1 MKHGRMIAAGA
12 LALVAGCAQRRETDP
27 RMIAEWM
34 HSLYGAV
41 RVERLSPPVASRLFA
56 YATVGLYSGLA
67 GANHAL
73 PSLAGKLNG
82 LESLPR
88 GDSTQTYDETLTA
101 VFAER
106 VVLDS
111 LFRDGLPTTRSA
123 LDRLADS
130 LIAARAQLGASD
142 AIQARSKDLGVR
154 VGLAIVSWSH
164 GDGFDSTR
172 GRPYV
177 PPKGPGL
184 WVNDAP
190 VSTYATQ
197 SISGISQ
204 VVVAGNPSNVRR
216 GGAASDRGLILD
228 RQKAAGPT
236 TLPAVNMAGITEP
249 YWGHNRPFALAKWDE
264 CPVPLPPAYG
274 PKADAPIYAQAKQ
287 VFDAVKS
294 LTSDQREMVLY
305 WADNG
310 GESGTPA
317 GHWLSIA
324 SQMVAEKHLTGDE
337 AAWLMAETGVS
348 LADAFTAVWGY
359 KFQYNLIRPR
369 TYIRE
374 SMDPNWE
381 PTIPTPPFPEYLSGH
396 STVSGAAAG
405 ALTSVFGAVPFEDST
420 SIPLGHAVRKF
431 SSFRAAADEA
441 GMSRVYGGIHYPY
454 SNVEG
459 GNLGRCVASKVSARF
474 GRSLVTAPPAS

>member
-1 MKHGRMIAAGA
+1 
-12 LALVAGCAQRRETDP
+12 
-27 RMIAEWM
+27 MIAEWM
-34 HSLYGAV
+34 HALYGAV

-56 YATVGLYSGLA
+56 YATVGLYSGMA

-73 PSLAGKLNG
+73 PPLAGKLNG
-82 LESLPR
+82 LTGLPR
-88 GDSTQTYDETLTA
+88 GDSSQPYDETLTA
-101 VFAER
+101 VAAER
-106 VVLDS
+106 VILDS

-130 LIAARAQLGASD
+130 LTTARTHTGVASATVTRSTELGRQ
-142 AIQARSKDLGVR
+142 I
-154 VGLAIVSWSH
+154 GLAIVGWSH
-164 GDGFDSTR
+164 ADAFDSTR

-190 VSTYATQ
+190 LSTYATQ
-197 SISGISQ
+197 NVSGISQ

-249 YWGHNRPFALAKWDE
+249 YWGRIRPFALATWDE
-264 CPVPLPPAYG
+264 CRVPLPPAYAT
-274 PKADAPIYAQAKQ
+274 KAGTPLYEQARH
-287 VFDAVKS
+287 VFDAVKE
-294 LTSDQREMVLY
+294 LTPDQKTIVLY

-324 SQMVAEKHLTGDE
+324 SQMVAEKHLSAE
-337 AAWLMAETGVS
+337 QAAWLMAQTGVS
-348 LADAFTAVWGY
+348 LADAFVAVWGY
-359 KFQYNLIRPR
+359 KFQYNVIRPR
-369 TYIRE
+369 TFIRATME
-374 SMDPNWE
+374 PSWE

-396 STVSGAAAG
+396 STVSGAAA
-405 ALTSVFGAVPFEDST
+405 ATLTSLLGTIPFEDST
-420 SIPLGHAVRKF
+420 SIALGHAVRKF

-441 GMSRVYGGIHYPY
+441 GLSRIYGGIHYPV

-459 GNLGRCVASKVSARF
+459 GNLGRCIAEKVGARF
-474 GRSLVTAPPAS
+474 GHTLRSPAG